1 MEIYCRGC
9 KKEDHKDMV
18 TWRRYDYQ
26 GLYTGI
32 YCDDC
37 YNSNDADKYPYR
49 KDDYMHD
56 PIDDDLY

>member
-1 MEIYCRGC
+1 MNIYCRGC

-18 TWRRYDYQ
+18 NWKRYDYQ
-26 GLYTGI
+26 CLYTGI

-49 KDDYMHD
+49 KDDYIHD
-56 PIDDDLY
+56 HIDDDLY